1 MVGIAV
7 GLMVVAGA
15 SFVAVNQIGD
25 NRRLLLETQL
35 QQDLR
40 AAADMVA
47 RDLRR
52 AGYWG
57 AAEGGVW
64 QGDDPN
70 VAPNPYRATS
80 PDAPGAAV
88 GEVTFAYSR
97 DAAGAEDAAVDDDR
111 EGFGFKLD
119 GGVIKMRLGG
129 AWQALTDVNV
139 LEVTRFD
146 VVLNE
151 QTAQQA
157 CFIECPGGGTACW
170 PTQAVRRFT
179 VEHRGPRR
187 GRPGGGTQRARERAP
202 AQRHHGRRLPALNPA
217 HAQPES
223 PTTARQHAA
232 PPRWWW

>member
-1 MVGIAV
+1 MHQLNRRHAPRGLSLVELMVGIAV

-25 NRRLLLETQL
+25 NRRLLMETQI

-57 AAEGGVW
+57 AAEAGVW
-64 QGDDPN
+64 QGVNPI
-70 VAPNPYRATS
+70 VAANPYRSTS
-80 PDAPGAAV
+80 PGTAGGTVD
-88 GEVTFAYSR
+88 EVTFAYSR
-97 DAAGAEDAAVDDDR
+97 DAEDGAVDDDR

-179 VEHRGPRR
+179 VDIE
-187 GRPGGGTQRARERAP
+187 GRAVADPAVVRSVRESV
-202 AQRHHGRRLPALNPA
+202 RLRNDI
-217 HAQPES
+217 
-223 PTTARQHAA
+223 TAGAC
-232 PPRWWW
+232 PL

>member
-1 MVGIAV
+1 MRGLRLRRRAPRGLSLVELMVGIAV

-25 NRRLLLETQL
+25 NRRLLLETQI

-57 AAEGGVW
+57 ASETGVW

-88 GEVTFAYSR
+88 GRSHLCLLTER
-97 DAAGAEDAAVDDDR
+97 DAEDGAVDDDR

-119 GGVIKMRLGG
+119 GGVIRMRLGG
-129 AWQALTDVNV
+129 AWQALTDGNV

-146 VVLNE
+146 VVLAE

-157 CFIECPGGGTACW
+157 CFNECPGGGTACW
-170 PTQAVRRFT
+170 PVQAVRRFT
-179 VEHRGPRR
+179 VDIE
-187 GRPGGGTQRARERAP
+187 GRAVADPAVVRSVRESV
-202 AQRHHGRRLPALNPA
+202 RLRND
-217 HAQPES
+217 
-223 PTTARQHAA
+223 TTAGAC
-232 PPRWWW
+232 PL

>member
-1 MVGIAV
+1 MPRMILRYRSRGLSLVELMVGIAV

-80 PDAPGAAV
+80 PNAPGEAV
-88 GEVTFAYSR
+88 GQVTFAYSR
-97 DAAGAEDAAVDDDR
+97 DIPVEDGAVDDDR
-111 EGFGFKLD
+111 EGFGFWLD
-119 GGVIKMRLGG
+119 GGVIRMRLGG

-139 LEVTRFD
+139 LNVTRFD
-146 VVLNE
+146 VRLAE

-170 PTQAVRRFT
+170 PVQTVRRFT
-179 VEHRGPRR
+179 VDIE
-187 GRPGGGTQRARERAP
+187 GRAVADTAVVRSVRESV
-202 AQRHHGRRLPALNPA
+202 RLRNDI
-217 HAQPES
+217 
-223 PTTARQHAA
+223 TAGAC
-232 PPRWWW
+232 PL